1 MLKGVK
7 QMTNLEKLIESYKTL
22 SSEEIK
28 KVLTFVEILKT
39 QHIQGPFESP
49 RQTGKKK
56 HQ

>member
-39 QHIQGPFESP
+39 QHIQGPSESH

>member
-39 QHIQGPFESP
+39 QHIQGPSEFP